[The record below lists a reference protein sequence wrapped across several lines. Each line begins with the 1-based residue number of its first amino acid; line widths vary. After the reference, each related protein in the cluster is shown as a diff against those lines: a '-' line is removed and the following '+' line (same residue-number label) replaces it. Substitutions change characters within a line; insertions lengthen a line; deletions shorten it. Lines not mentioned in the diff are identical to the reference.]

1 MEITDR
7 ELRIL
12 NLLAEGMTKGV
23 IKTSLKISH
32 VTLEKDLAV
41 LKAKFNAFNLP
52 NLIYLATKQNVI

>member
-23 IKTSLKISH
+23 IKASLKISQ

-52 NLIYLATKQNVI
+52 NLIYLATKNNII

>member
-1 MEITDR
+1 MEITER
-7 ELRIL
+7 ESRIL

-41 LKAKFNAFNLP
+41 LRAKFNAFNTM
-52 NLIYLATKQNVI
+52 NLVYLAAKQNVI

>member
-12 NLLAEGMTKGV
+12 NLLAEGMTKEV